1 MAEGKKSVLLY
12 CDLIHTIEKMDN
24 ETAGLFFKHY
34 LRYVNDLNPSTDNMV
49 VDITFEAVKQ
59 NLKRDLVKWE
69 GRADKS
75 RLNGKLGGRPK
86 NPNKPKEPSGLINNQ
101 DGLKKP
107 VTVNVNVTDNVNVND
122 NVINKKKEKT
132 FSFEVNQC
140 YDDILQYF
148 TNNLHPKN
156 EKEKFLWLDTIEKLE
171 RIDEIPLSW
180 TLHIVK
186 RTREDVFWVKNF
198 LSITKLRKKNS
209 DGKLWAEV
217 FIEKF
222 RTRKAPEDI
231 EMDRL
236 RLKYT
241 GNGQ

>member
-86 NPNKPKEPSGLINNQ
+86 KPNKPKEPSRLINNQ

-241 GNGQ
+241 GNGE

>member
-86 NPNKPKEPSGLINNQ
+86 NPNKPKEPSGL
-101 DGLKKP
+101 L
-107 VTVNVNVTDNVNVND
+107 
-122 NVINKKKEKT
+122 
-132 FSFEVNQC
+132 
-140 YDDILQYF
+140 
-148 TNNLHPKN
+148 
-156 EKEKFLWLDTIEKLE
+156 
-171 RIDEIPLSW
+171 
-180 TLHIVK
+180 
-186 RTREDVFWVKNF
+186 
-198 LSITKLRKKNS
+198 ITKT
-209 DGKLWAEV
+209 V
-217 FIEKF
+217 
-222 RTRKAPEDI
+222 
-231 EMDRL
+231 
-236 RLKYT
+236 
-241 GNGQ
+241 